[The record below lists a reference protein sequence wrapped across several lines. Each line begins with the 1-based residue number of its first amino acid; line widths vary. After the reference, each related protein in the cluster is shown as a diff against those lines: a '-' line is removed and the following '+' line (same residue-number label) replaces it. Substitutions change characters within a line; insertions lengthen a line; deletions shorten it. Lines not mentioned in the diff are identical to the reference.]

1 MPVCVGRTHRLG
13 RADRPGRVAEARFNR
28 DHVGCDMTLQN
39 SDNQPMKALNV
50 DDAPAAIGPY
60 CHAMQVGN
68 LLFCSGQTPLD
79 PNTMQLVGTTI
90 EQQTARVF
98 ANLALVL
105 AAKGLTLSHVAKT
118 NVYLKSMDDFAG
130 MNRVYEQEFAGH
142 RPARTTVAVR
152 QNPLDALVEIEC
164 IAEIPERA

>member
-1 MPVCVGRTHRLG
+1 
-13 RADRPGRVAEARFNR
+13 
-28 DHVGCDMTLQN
+28 
-39 SDNQPMKALNV
+39 MKALDV
-50 DDAPAAIGPY
+50 DNAPAAIGPY

-79 PNTMQLVGTTI
+79 PDTMQLVGTTI

-98 ANLALVL
+98 ANLELVL
-105 AAKGLTLSHVAKT
+105 AAKGLTLNNIAKT

-130 MNRVYEQEFAGH
+130 MNRVYESLLAGH
-142 RPARTTVAVR
+142 KPARTTVAVR

-164 IAEIPERA
+164 IAEVPLQA